1 MAGHICQKKHHLT
14 LINIEVISKVPAE
27 IQRGQDTM
35 AKPVL
40 TGTQGLRG
48 KHRLLHLTTRGL
60 VLLKNTQRVA
70 ELSISPR

>member
-1 MAGHICQKKHHLT
+1 
-14 LINIEVISKVPAE
+14 
-27 IQRGQDTM
+27 M

-60 VLLKNTQRVA
+60 VLLENAQRVA